1 MKTAKATNLGDF
13 VRPQFLMEQ
22 FYDGQSLSKSH
33 LIGPIVARLYPLLS
47 DTLSGI
53 NSPEDR

>member
-1 MKTAKATNLGDF
+1 
-13 VRPQFLMEQ
+13 MEQ